1 MAQGLLDPKMLEQ
14 IQNTQVLDEVI
25 ITPSYLIKDVWD
37 VQTCNYS
44 HFMKLTLSN
53 LLELDGKD
61 KNNMNSGLQDFID
74 KGLKFKSDSL
84 KRNWV
89 SDWLITEANV

>member
-1 MAQGLLDPKMLEQ
+1 
-14 IQNTQVLDEVI
+14 
-25 ITPSYLIKDVWD
+25 
-37 VQTCNYS
+37 
-44 HFMKLTLSN
+44 MKLTLSN